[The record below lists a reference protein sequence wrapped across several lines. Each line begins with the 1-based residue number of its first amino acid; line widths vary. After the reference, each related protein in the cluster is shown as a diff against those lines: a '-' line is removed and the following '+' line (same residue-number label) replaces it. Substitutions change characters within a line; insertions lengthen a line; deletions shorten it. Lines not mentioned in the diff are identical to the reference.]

1 MITLHPCLHGQAR
14 LRQRGFRSNDHEL
27 IFTHG
32 KAIND
37 NEIVMPETVAAH
49 EIALR
54 QQKIDTLKRRG
65 VASNAEIVALK
76 REIHQ
81 FERIRNRKIV
91 VDRDV
96 LVTAY
101 RPSQREMRRCFKR
114 LRRGA

>member
-1 MITLHPCLHGQAR
+1 MSTLHHSLHGQAR

-27 IFTHG
+27 IFSLG
-32 KAIND
+32 VAIND
-37 NEIVMPETVAAH
+37 NEIVMPEAVAAY

-54 QQKIDTLKRRG
+54 RQKIDSLKRRG
-65 VASNAEIVALK
+65 VAGNAEIAALK

-91 VDRDV
+91 VKEDV

-101 RPSQREMRRCFKR
+101 RPSRREMRRCFRR
-114 LRRGA
+114 LRSGT

>member
-1 MITLHPCLHGQAR
+1 MITLHSCPHGQAR

-27 IFTHG
+27 IFAHG
-32 KAIND
+32 VAIND
-37 NEIVMPETVAAH
+37 NEIVMPETVTTH

-54 QQKIDTLKRRG
+54 QLKMDSLKRRG
-65 VASNAEIVALK
+65 VARNAEVAALK

-91 VDRDV
+91 VDEDV

-101 RPSQREMRRCFKR
+101 RPSQREMRRCFRR
-114 LRRGA
+114 LRGGK